1 MRMKFKGPFWP
12 KKLNIIRMEPKKDI
26 FDLFKDNEHKLAE
39 QPAPH
44 VWRRLERKLDSN
56 RKRNRTVRIRP
67 SMGQFGIAA
76 GILLLFTVITIMT
89 LALPNRKTNVLAQQ
103 EEMIFEELIA
113 SEADKQLLKVVEF
126 TRRHESRLSNPVEE
140 SNEKKIILPAQSTK
154 VILLDR
160 Q

>member
-1 MRMKFKGPFWP
+1 M
-12 KKLNIIRMEPKKDI
+12 
-26 FDLFKDNEHKLAE
+26 
-39 QPAPH
+39 
-44 VWRRLERKLDSN
+44 ERKLDNN
-56 RKRNRTVRIRP
+56 RKRNRTVRVRP

-89 LALPNRKTNVLAQQ
+89 LALPNRNTHTLAQQ
-103 EEMIFEELIA
+103 EDMIFEELIA